1 MRGICASPGMAAAE
15 PLTLSTIRW
24 EDVKT
29 SPAKDIAAERKR
41 LEGAVEQVRT
51 RLAAMRARFEQE
63 GAQKQEVAAILKAH
77 LALLEDPEL
86 LDEAGDR
93 IREKGVCAEYALREA
108 VESIAEELA
117 EVDDPYIKE
126 RIADIR
132 DVAAQLVSALLGI
145 EQADLSA
152 LERDVVLVAEELE
165 PSVLIAADQKHIAGI
180 VCERGGPTSHVA
192 ILSRSMGIPAV
203 FGVAGAVNALRGAK
217 NVMLDA
223 TNGTVEQD
231 LSEEELARAREQIEK
246 LRALRASLAA
256 FEKLA
261 GRTADGRA
269 IPVRCNIGDLNDAR
283 KAKAVGAQGVG
294 LFRTEFLYMDS
305 PNPPSEE
312 EQFEVYRAVLELFPN
327 DPVTIRTLDAGG
339 DKNISYFDLPSEENP
354 FLGCRAIRLC
364 LNRPDIFR
372 VQLRALLRA
381 SVYGKLRI
389 MYPMISSLSE
399 LRAANA
405 VLEEVKKELM
415 AEGKA
420 VSETLE
426 VGMMVEIPAAAIC
439 AAELAREVDFFSIG
453 TNDLTQ
459 YTLAVDRGNA
469 NIAALYNE
477 FHPAVL
483 ELIRMTA
490 DGAHRAGIH
499 TCICGELGGNALAT
513 RMLLALGI
521 DELSMGCNSIS
532 RTKKILSET
541 DCATLA
547 RLPEQLKGCGAD
559 EKAVREML
567 RRDVDEAGLSYLLG
581 L

>member
-1 MRGICASPGMAAAE
+1 MAAAE

-24 EDVKT
+24 EDVKA
-29 SPAKDIAAERKR
+29 SPAKDAAAEQKR

-51 RLAAMRARFEQE
+51 RLAVMRARFEQE

-231 LSEEELARAREQIEK
+231 LSEEELARVREQIEK

-312 EQFEVYRAVLELFPN
+312 EQFEVYRAVLELFPD

-339 DKNISYFDLPSEENP
+339 DKNIPYFDLPSEENP

-405 VLEEVKKELM
+405 MLEEVKKELM

-541 DCATLA
+541 DCATLV
-547 RLPEQLKGCGAD
+547 RLPEQLKSCGAD

-567 RRDVDEAGLSYLLG
+567 RQDVDEAGLAYLLG